1 LGLCDRRIYYLV
13 LGTYPVIKPGNIVYR
28 VRRGGFIHDY
38 PVAVKDRVGL
48 VIKEIKAKN
57 EVPQFYVQFDK
68 ETPKWF
74 YQHDLRRIG
83 EERNKND

>member
-1 LGLCDRRIYYLV
+1 M
-13 LGTYPVIKPGNIVYR
+13 IKPGDIVYR

-38 PVAVKDRVGL
+38 PAAVKNKVGL
-48 VIKEIKAKN
+48 VIKEIKEKR

-74 YQHDLRRIG
+74 YQHDLQRIG
-83 EERNKND
+83 GERKKDA